1 MSQENVEIVLGGLQ
15 RFDER
20 RRPDPD
26 LWHEDGLLT
35 APDGWPEPG
44 PFKGRAAIMRQ
55 FERLIADYSAV
66 WTSVRRVVVET
77 EDWIVVEFRWHTRG
91 ASRGSRAHGI
101 WRAPS
106 GSRTGALSRCTTAGA
121 EKLPSKPPGSRSR

>member
-91 ASRGSRAHGI
+91 ASSGI
-101 WRAPS
+101 ESTWDM
-106 GSRTGALSRCTTAGA
+106 AGA
-121 EKLPSKPPGSRSR
+121 FRLKDRRFIEVHYRWSREAALEAAGLEE